1 MSEREHAPFYESDG
15 GQDDIGR
22 AKPRRPIVN
31 IFLFLATLFTTW
43 QAGLIGETPR
53 EQVVNG
59 LLYMASVMG
68 ILLCHEMGHYLM
80 AKKNRIEATL
90 PYFIPFPFPL
100 SPFGTMGAVIAM
112 KGRIRSRNALMEV
125 GAAGPLAGLLVALP
139 IILIG
144 LSLSSVEPRQFA
156 GLWEGQSILYFLLKR
171 MIHGSIPEGYDVF
184 LHPMAWAG
192 WVGLLVTMLNLLPVG
207 QLDGGHI
214 FYALFGEIHAKVS
227 QAVILLLPFVGGIM
241 IYLANREAAAMGLT
255 GDLRFQYVSAGASWF
270 PLGVL
275 LFVFFGRGKRRRH
288 PPTEDSVLS
297 PRHRAVGVLCMI
309 LFILLFIPV
318 PLRIF

>member
-1 MSEREHAPFYESDG
+1 MTEEVG
-15 GQDDIGR
+15 GQKLRVTKTRGPLINV
-22 AKPRRPIVN
+22 I
-31 IFLFLATLFTTW
+31 LFLATLFTTW

-53 EQVVNG
+53 EQVLNG
-59 LLYMASVMG
+59 LLYMSSVMG

-80 AKKNRIEATL
+80 AKKNRIAASL

-112 KGRIRSRNALMEV
+112 RGRIRSRNALMEV
-125 GAAGPLAGLLVALP
+125 GAAGPLAGLVVAIP
-139 IILIG
+139 VIVVG
-144 LSLSSVEPRQFA
+144 LMHSSVEPRQFA
-156 GLWEGQSILYFLLKR
+156 GLWEGQSILYYLLKR
-171 MIHGSIPEGYDVF
+171 MVHGPIPEGYDVF

-227 QAVILLLPFVGGIM
+227 RIVIFLLPLVGALM
-241 IYLANREAAAMGLT
+241 IYLARHDATQMGLS
-255 GDLRFQYVSAGASWF
+255 GDLYFQYVSAGASWI

-275 LFVFFGRGKRRRH
+275 LFVFFGRGERRRH
-288 PPTEDSVLS
+288 PPTEDRHLS
-297 PRHRAVGVLCMI
+297 PLHRGVGVFCMV
-309 LFILLFIPV
+309 LFVLLFIPV
-318 PLRIF
+318 PLRVF